1 MRTKIFA
8 HRGVRKYHAENTMT
22 AFKAAEAMGLDGIE
36 LDVQRAA
43 DGQLVICHDENLA
56 RLTGQ
61 DLWLKD
67 LTYQE
72 LSQLNISH
80 YFPGSPRERAPLL
93 DEFLAWFK
101 TSSMVVNLE
110 LKNTVIPYEGM
121 EEAVLD
127 MVDRHG
133 LRDRVIISSFSLESA
148 ALFKQLAP
156 DMDVGFLYQKMPPSF
171 VRKALRHELDAIH
184 PFYANQLWPW
194 LIRQAHRQGLKVRIW
209 TVNHPLFIRNAL
221 WRGADVIMTDDPQ
234 LVLNI
239 RDGKSRKGYSAD
251 RNN

>member
-36 LDVQRAA
+36 LDVQRTA
-43 DGQLVICHDENLA
+43 DGQLVICHDENLT

-72 LSQLNISH
+72 LSQLNVAH
-80 YFPGSPRERAPLL
+80 YFPGSPHESAPLL
-93 DEFLAWFK
+93 DEFLSWLK

-121 EEAVLD
+121 EEEVLAL
-127 MVDRHG
+127 VDRHG
-133 LRDRVIISSFSLESA
+133 LRDRAIISSFSLESA
-148 ALFKQLAP
+148 ALFKRLAP
-156 DMDVGFLYQKMPPSF
+156 DMDVGFLYQKMLPS
-171 VRKALRHELDAIH
+171 VVGKVLRHGLDAIH
-184 PFYANQLWPW
+184 PLYANQLWPW

-209 TVNHPLFIRNAL
+209 TVNHPLFIKNAL
-221 WRGADVIMTDDPQ
+221 RRGADVIMTDDPQ
-234 LVLNI
+234 LVLSI
-239 RDGKSRKGYSAD
+239 RDGKGRECYFAD
-251 RNN
+251 QDG